1 MISLINRNGFYVRI
15 SSDRP
20 ISLTEHLDII
30 MSKISEAG
38 GEIKLI
44 CSKSREQEHKTWR
57 QIAMWYARYNQL
69 GTWKAI
75 GIYFNR
81 DHSTVIN
88 AVNYINDL
96 IESNDSEVIIKLEKI
111 GVNHN
116 KKTILSKPYI
126 YTNEM

>member
-15 SSDRP
+15 SADRP
-20 ISLTEHLDII
+20 ITLSEHLDTIL
-30 MSKISEAG
+30 SKITEAG
-38 GEIKLI
+38 GDRNLI
-44 CSKSREQEHKTWR
+44 CSKTREQEPKTWR
-57 QIAMWYARYNQL
+57 QIAMWYARANQL
-69 GTWKAI
+69 GTWKSI

-96 IESNDSEVIIKLEKI
+96 IESNDSEVISKLEKI
-111 GVNHN
+111 GINHN
-116 KKTILSKPYI
+116 KKIILLKPYI